1 VKESERQ
8 TQQPL
13 REAEAC
19 SKPGCEPRTR
29 LRNENNEAWFT
40 PRRFAVLLGL
50 LILLCFPQVV
60 VGLETF
66 YYVDYGQF
74 GYPLACYHR
83 ESFWRGEVPL
93 WNPLNNCGLPFLA
106 QWNTLTLYP
115 LSLVYVLFP
124 LPWSLAMFCLGHL
137 YLAGLGM
144 HSLAYRWTGHRLA
157 AAVAG
162 AAFAFNGLM
171 WYGLMWP
178 NTLAGLA
185 WMPWVVLAAERVWK
199 DGRGA
204 VFPAVVVAAMQL
216 LSGAPEVSLL
226 TWLFLGVLW
235 GAQLTRAGSERGRM
249 TARALAFGG
258 LTAGLAAVQLLPFL
272 DLLAHSQRSTGYG
285 SSAVGGIAAM
295 PLTGWANYL
304 VPLFQCARH
313 PQGVYHQVHQPWLGS
328 YYVGVGIV
336 ALALLA
342 AWRARD
348 RHTWVLIGVTL
359 FSLFMALGSAGWVYD
374 WFQWLVPLFGFMR
387 YPIKFVMLATFTLPL
402 LAAVGLGWLQRVPPE
417 RWPREG
423 RRLKGLALGLLG
435 LIAVIVGFAW
445 RYPLEPAQVAATAGN
460 AFVRALFLVAVLG
473 CCALLRRDAGSKLQ
487 RLLQVG
493 LVLLLWFDVFTHA
506 PNLSPTVPASVLKPG
521 TIRQFFG
528 WNHPLQVGVSRALQS
543 KESFW
548 RMLAP
553 GTKDAE
559 QELYGR
565 RLSLSLNFN
574 LLDHAAKFDGFY
586 SLDLKEFLEVFQ
598 QVYFTTN
605 EATKLKDFLGI
616 SHVSN
621 PTNVVDWVSRDSFL
635 PLITAGQQP
644 AYAASADTL
653 TALMSDGFEPRRTVF
668 LPPAAQGEIRATRQ
682 SNATVTQSQFAPHL
696 LDMAVET
703 GAPTMVVVAQTYYH
717 PWQAYV
723 DGRPTPLYRANYAFQ
738 ALEVPS
744 GRHRVSLVYEDRLF
758 LWGASLSAVSMLWCG
773 GFWGWGRR
781 GSLRSRPA
789 GAGLDGQEAECKV
802 PASWPPE
809 VASGFA
815 KRPGIGYS

>member
-8 TQQPL
+8 TQQPR

-29 LRNENNEAWFT
+29 LRNGDNEAWFT
-40 PRRFAVLLGL
+40 PWRFATLLGL

-74 GYPLACYHR
+74 GYPLAFYQR

-144 HSLAYRWTGHRLA
+144 YSLAYRWTGHRLA

-162 AAFAFNGLM
+162 AAFAFNGLT

-185 WMPWVVLAAERVWK
+185 WMPWVVLAAERAWK
-199 DGRGA
+199 EGRGA
-204 VFPAVVVAAMQL
+204 VFPAAVVAAMQL

>member
-1 VKESERQ
+1 MKESERQ
-8 TQQPL
+8 TQQPR

-29 LRNENNEAWFT
+29 LRNGDNEAWFT
-40 PRRFAVLLGL
+40 PWRFATLLGL

-74 GYPLACYHR
+74 GYPLAFYQR

-144 HSLAYRWTGHRLA
+144 YSLAYRWTGHRLA

-162 AAFAFNGLM
+162 AAFAFNGLT

-185 WMPWVVLAAERVWK
+185 WMPWVVLAAERAWK
-199 DGRGA
+199 EGRGA
-204 VFPAVVVAAMQL
+204 VFPAAVVAAMQL

-258 LTAGLAAVQLLPFL
+258 LTAGLAAAQLLPFL

-304 VPLFQCARH
+304 VPLFQCVRH

-348 RHTWVLIGVTL
+348 RRTWVLIGVTL

-374 WFQWLVPLFGFMR
+374 GFQRLVPLFGFMR
-387 YPIKFVMLATFTLPL
+387 YPVKFVMLAAFTLPL
-402 LAAVGLGWLQRVPPE
+402 LAACGLSWLQRVSPE

-423 RRLKGLALGLLG
+423 RRVKGLALVLLG
-435 LIAVIVGFAW
+435 LIAVIVGLAW
-445 RYPLEPAQVAATAGN
+445 RYPLEPGQVATTAGN

-473 CCALLRRDAGSKLQ
+473 CCALLRRDVGSKLQ

-506 PNLSPTVPASVLKPG
+506 PNLSPTVPNSVLEPG

-586 SLDLKEFLEVFQ
+586 SLDLKEFLEVFK

-682 SNATVTQSQFAPHL
+682 SNATVTQSQFAPHH

-758 LWGASLSAVSMLWCG
+758 LWGAGLSAVSMLWCG

-781 GSLRSRPA
+781 GSLRSRPVC
-789 GAGLDGQEAECKV
+789 AGLDAQEAECKV
-802 PASWPPE
+802 QASWPAE